1 MSLQGDIKRGRG
13 RPASGNALSDAE
25 RARRYRERKKVRD
38 SSKPLSTSCE
48 ASFTQVQELQVE
60 LEQARNR
67 IRELEFSSEQNNSIV
82 KFLQERI
89 TGAIHYI
96 LFYGHTINEVK
107 AKLHEETGIYLKP
120 RGRLETLD
128 ELYNLE
134 KKLKLKKE
142 TD

>member
-1 MSLQGDIKRGRG
+1 MSLQSDIKRGRG

-48 ASFTQVQELQVE
+48 AGFAQVQELQVE

-67 IRELEFSSEQNNSIV
+67 IRELGLSSEQNSSIV

-89 TGAIHYI
+89 TGAIHCI
-96 LFYGHTINEVK
+96 LFYGHKINEVK
-107 AKLHEETGIYLKP
+107 AKLYEETGIYLKP
-120 RGRLETLD
+120 RGRQETLY

-134 KKLKLKKE
+134 KKLKLKN
-142 TD
+142 